1 MFSLEKTLVLSDFRV
16 FHRIVLRHSY
26 SFYLINVFEYI
37 DRLDDDSNMHHA
49 FRGVKGAEFDRV
61 IAIGGNNYALR
72 RKTNFDLFFENW
84 SEDGSSIDLLDDK
97 DSAKY
102 IEARNLLYVAATR
115 ARREFVFIYRGN
127 IERLKDN
134 IEAIFGEVKELKK
147 DN

>member
-1 MFSLEKTLVLSDFRV
+1 M
-16 FHRIVLRHSY
+16 
-26 SFYLINVFEYI
+26 
-37 DRLDDDSNMHHA
+37 
-49 FRGVKGAEFDRV
+49 
-61 IAIGGNNYALR
+61 
-72 RKTNFDLFFENW
+72 FFENW